1 LKDNVY
7 FVVRFVA
14 LAALVMSSAMAS
26 VEAPATYKIIH
37 SFGQHGSNGFDGE
50 SPYSGLTIDAAGNL
64 YGSTSFNTGSQGI
77 GGVVFE
83 LTPMTEGRWREAIIH
98 IFQGSDGSTPYSTL
112 TFDAAGN
119 LYGTTTQGGAYD
131 CGTVFELSANN
142 GQESVLYSFA
152 GGSDGC
158 TPGDSVVFDSKGNLY
173 GTTVGGGLV
182 NCINQTLGCG
192 LVFELTPNSGGWT
205 KTVLHEFT
213 GLKDGGMP
221 RAGVVLDGNGNVYGT
236 AAFGGMVKNCGTTGC
251 GTVFELTPNSN
262 GRWKFKVLHRFTG
275 RDDGASPF
283 GTLALDAENN
293 IYGTTASGGKY
304 VYPGVV
310 FELRRSST
318 GWKEQVLHA
327 FTGGDDG
334 ANPFYEKLA
343 FDKAGNIYGTTEA
356 GGVYGN
362 GVVFELMPSSE
373 GAWRGNILHTF
384 GRTSGGDGAN
394 PYAGVILDSAGHVYG
409 TTLAGGHATDAAG
422 TVFEIMP

>member
-1 LKDNVY
+1 MKDNVY

-26 VEAPATYKIIH
+26 VEAPSAYKIIH
-37 SFGQHGSNGFDGE
+37 SFGQHGSHGVDGE

-64 YGSTSFNTGSQGI
+64 YGTTSFNSGAY
-77 GGVVFE
+77 GGNGVAFE
-83 LTPMTEGRWREAIIH
+83 LSPMADGRWREAIIH
-98 IFQGSDGSTPYSTL
+98 IFQGTDGRTPYSSL

-119 LYGTTTQGGAYD
+119 LYGTTTQGGAYS

-142 GQESVLYSFA
+142 RQESVLYSFA

-205 KTVLHEFT
+205 KKVLHEFT
-213 GLKDGGMP
+213 GGKDGGMA

-236 AAFGGMVKNCGTTGC
+236 AAFGGMIKKCGTTGC
-251 GTVFELTPNSN
+251 GTIYELTPNSS
-262 GRWKFKVLHRFTG
+262 GRWKFEVLHRFTDG
-275 RDDGASPF
+275 DDGAAPF
-283 GTLALDAENN
+283 GTLTLDAENN

-310 FELRRSST
+310 FELTRSST

-327 FTGGDDG
+327 FTGGNDG
-334 ANPFYEKLA
+334 ASPYYETLT

-362 GVVFELMPSSE
+362 GVVFELMPSPE
-373 GAWRGNILHTF
+373 GTWREKVLHTF
-384 GRTSGGDGAN
+384 GSTSGDGAN
-394 PYAGVILDSAGHVYG
+394 PYAGVILDSAGRVFG
-409 TTLAGGHATDAAG
+409 TTLSGGHATIAAG
-422 TVFEIMP
+422 TVFEKTP